1 MNDRLRVLRTLEGK
15 SVLVTGGA
23 GLIGSRITHR
33 LRGLGARPVALCAL
47 DAYPIDV
54 YRHLFDVNPDCQDI
68 VVGDVRDQALV
79 RRLVGDSDFVIHA
92 AALADVAACTRSPQT
107 AIDSNITGTQTVL
120 SAAAASDRLQRLV
133 FVSSAS
139 VYGNGNPE
147 DWAGP
152 HDEHRGTR
160 ELLADIYG
168 RTPPRFGESRP
179 LRPLSVYANTKAFGE
194 VQTKL
199 VLGAV
204 GTSHAIVRYFS
215 VYGEPQVIKP
225 GSHSW
230 VVAWFASRVAL
241 GLPLHLHGGGHQV
254 RDLVHVDDIA
264 EGTLLALASPEAD
277 GETVNIG
284 TGRPTP
290 IRRVAELVAE
300 QSDGAQL
307 VETPMPPGDPLGGCA
322 STVHMERLLG
332 WHPRITLE
340 EGIARY
346 TQWIKRRPAALPA
359 WLHAEAGT
367 ARA

>member
-1 MNDRLRVLRTLEGK
+1 MRQPL
-15 SVLVTGGA
+15 
-23 GLIGSRITHR
+23 
-33 LRGLGARPVALCAL
+33 VALCAL
-47 DAYPIDV
+47 DAYPIEV
-54 YRHLFDVNPDCQDI
+54 YRHLLNVNPACQDFMM
-68 VVGDVRDQALV
+68 GDVRDQALV
-79 RRLVGDSDFVIHA
+79 HRLVGESDFVIHA

-147 DWAGP
+147 DWAAP
-152 HDEHRGTR
+152 RDEHRDMR
-160 ELLADIYG
+160 ELLAGIYG
-168 RTPPRFGESRP
+168 RTPPRFAESRP
-179 LRPLSVYANTKAFGE
+179 LRPLLVYANTKAFGE

-215 VYGEPQVIKP
+215 VYGEPQVTKP

-230 VVAWFASRVAL
+230 VVAGFASRVEL

-264 EGTLLALASPEAD
+264 EGTLRALTTPQAD
-277 GETVNIG
+277 GEMVNIG
-284 TGRPTP
+284 TGRPTT

-300 QSDGAQL
+300 HGGGAEL
-307 VETPMPPGDPLGGCA
+307 LETPKPPGDPLGG
-322 STVHMERLLG
+322 
-332 WHPRITLE
+332 
-340 EGIARY
+340 
-346 TQWIKRRPAALPA
+346 
-359 WLHAEAGT
+359 
-367 ARA
+367 